1 MMDKR
6 KTVEV
11 CFSPNDYSL
20 YKADHEI
27 VVVIDVLRATTA
39 IVAGIANGL
48 ESIIP
53 VASLEEAFKYK
64 AEGYLVAAERG
75 GEIVEGFSFGNSPYS
90 FLDPALKGKKVVLS
104 TTNGTKAIK
113 RPENKIVVIAA
124 LVNYRAVANWLAK
137 QNKNVL
143 LLASGWRDKFNLED
157 TICAGAIADM
167 LLANGSYTSN
177 EDSSIAAKYIYKS
190 AVDNMFGYLKASSH
204 RRRLKKLNLNEDIK
218 FCLTPNQF
226 DIVPILKGDEIVAL

>member
-1 MMDKR
+1 MKNK

-20 YKADHEI
+20 YKSDFEI

-39 IVAGIANGL
+39 IVAGIANGVK
-48 ESIIP
+48 SIIP
-53 VASLEEAFKYK
+53 VATLEEAFDYK
-64 AEGYLVAAERG
+64 SRGYKVAAERG
-75 GEIVEGFSFGNSPYS
+75 GAVVEGFEYGNSPYS
-90 FLDPALKGKKVVLS
+90 FMSDELKGEKVVLS

-113 RPENKIVVIAA
+113 TPEGKTIVIAG
-124 LVNYRAVANWLAK
+124 LVNYKAVAEWLLK
-137 QNKNVL
+137 QDKSIL

-157 TICAGAIADM
+157 TICAGAIADI
-167 LLANGSYTSN
+167 LLSSGSFISN
-177 EDSSIAAKYIYKS
+177 EDSSIAAKYIFQS
-190 AVDNMFGYLKASSH
+190 ASENIFGYLKASSH

-226 DIVPILKGDEIVAL
+226 DVIPILKGDEIVAI

>member
-1 MMDKR
+1 MDNR
-6 KTVEV
+6 TTVEV
-11 CFSPNDYSL
+11 CFSPNDYHL
-20 YKADHEI
+20 YKSEHEI

-39 IVAGIANGL
+39 IVAGIANGI

-64 AEGYLVAAERG
+64 SEGYTVAAERG
-75 GEIVEGFSFGNSPYS
+75 GEIVEGFAFGNSPYS
-90 FLDPALKGKKVVLS
+90 FLEPDLKGKKVVLS

-113 RPENKIVVIAA
+113 KPENKIVVIAA
-124 LVNYRAVANWLAK
+124 LVNYRAVANWLIK

-157 TICAGAIADM
+157 TICAGAIADI
-167 LLANGSYTSN
+167 LLANGSFTCN
-177 EDSSIAAKYIYKS
+177 EDSSIAAKYIYQS
-190 AVDNMFGYLKASSH
+190 AIDNIFGYLKASSH
-204 RRRLKKLNLNEDIK
+204 RRRLNKLNLNEDIK

-226 DIVPILKGDEIVAL
+226 DIVPILKGDEIVAF